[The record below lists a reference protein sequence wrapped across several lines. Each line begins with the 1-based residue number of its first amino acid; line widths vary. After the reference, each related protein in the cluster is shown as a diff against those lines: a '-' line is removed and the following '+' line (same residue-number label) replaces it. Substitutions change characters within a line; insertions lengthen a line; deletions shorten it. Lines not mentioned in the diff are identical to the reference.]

1 MNISALPSELIL
13 ITLANLEPRQLL
25 NLCETNKYYRNICN
39 NENFWQSLV
48 QRDFG
53 PVYKYGSWYQ
63 TYKRFH
69 QQLPLLKML
78 QEILCYTRNEYIR
91 ITGHDPVHLGNTF
104 KNYGIQISPNCIIT
118 AYYILTPNIIQKIIP
133 AITNQLVVPVGHTTR
148 FPNERAYRQAY
159 NSIFDKYSY
168 PRFYPN

>member
-1 MNISALPSELIL
+1 MNISVLPSELIL
-13 ITLANLEPRQLL
+13 ITLSNLEPRQLL
-25 NLCETNKYYRNICN
+25 NLCETNRYYRDICN

-48 QRDFG
+48 RRDFG

-63 TYKRFH
+63 TYKRFY

-78 QEILCYTRNEYIR
+78 QEIIYYTRNEFIR
-91 ITGHDPVHLGNTF
+91 ATGYNRLPLGDGF
-104 KNYGIQISPNCIIT
+104 KSYGIQISPDYIIT
-118 AYYILTPNIIQKIIP
+118 ANYILTPNIIQKIIP
-133 AITNQLVVPVGHTTR
+133 IITNLLVAPVGRTSI
-148 FPNERAYRQAY
+148 FPNEHLHRQVY